1 MPRRLSLP
9 RRESRRGASTDCTC
23 TQVALWRGVLG
34 ARPGWSAASPPRDRE
49 RDPRGVCT
57 FALARA
63 SVSPHPQV
71 ARRTPVGAPPHRNRR
86 RPPHDRDHCTSPRR
100 TGELAVRGGCGKK
113 SYIRRFAGRPRGGT
127 ATRASRARRRRPR
140 APAGRAGGHAS
151 RRGPDRATRVRRTRA
166 RRRGDCVLA
175 AAPWPRAGRLDRH
188 TPARMV
194 PITRSGSGARAAPTR
209 AGRVMARRKPYG
221 TAYGIGLERR
231 ADVPPG
237 QPDGSS

>member
-100 TGELAVRGGCGKK
+100 TGELAVRGGSGNEKVIR
-113 SYIRRFAGRPRGGT
+113 IRRAAGPP
-127 ATRASRARRRRPR
+127 RASRARRRRPR

-151 RRGPDRATRVRRTRA
+151 RRGPDRATRVRRTRPRA
-166 RRRGDCVLA
+166 RRRGDCVV
-175 AAPWPRAGRLDRH
+175 RAGCCAVAPRWTGTLRH
-188 TPARMV
+188 VWYRSPDQGAAHAQLLHAR
-194 PITRSGSGARAAPTR
+194 
-209 AGRVMARRKPYG
+209 
-221 TAYGIGLERR
+221 
-231 ADVPPG
+231 
-237 QPDGSS
+237 DGSWRDGSRTVRLTV

>member
-57 FALARA
+57 FALACA

-113 SYIRRFAGRPRGGT
+113 SYPYSPDAARRDRHTRQPSAPAAAARPCRPRGWTRESPGT
-127 ATRASRARRRRPR
+127 GPSDSRQTNPRARAPPR
-140 APAGRAGGHAS
+140 
-151 RRGPDRATRVRRTRA
+151 
-166 RRRGDCVLA
+166 
-175 AAPWPRAGRLDRH
+175 
-188 TPARMV
+188 
-194 PITRSGSGARAAPTR
+194 
-209 AGRVMARRKPYG
+209 
-221 TAYGIGLERR
+221 
-231 ADVPPG
+231 
-237 QPDGSS
+237 

>member
-100 TGELAVRGGCGKK
+100 TGELAVRGGSGKK
-113 SYIRRFAGRPRGGT
+113 SYPNPYSPRGGT
-127 ATRASRARRRRPR
+127 ATRQPSAPAAAARPCRPRGWTRESPGTGPSDSRQTNPRARAPPR
-140 APAGRAGGHAS
+140 
-151 RRGPDRATRVRRTRA
+151 
-166 RRRGDCVLA
+166 
-175 AAPWPRAGRLDRH
+175 
-188 TPARMV
+188 
-194 PITRSGSGARAAPTR
+194 
-209 AGRVMARRKPYG
+209 
-221 TAYGIGLERR
+221 
-231 ADVPPG
+231 
-237 QPDGSS
+237 